1 MWITNRN
8 IATSDRHVS
17 GEGHPP
23 SGVATNPDAV
33 HVRDFLFVRYS
44 APCRAPLRA
53 HGTVRRSEHRRE
65 ADVRL
70 GFGGVGLGSAGG
82 GRSVGTDVRLV
93 EEAVDLGVT
102 VFDTAAA
109 YGYGASER
117 ILGDAL
123 RRRRDEVV
131 LATKGGYV
139 FRERSA
145 PEQAA
150 RRLAASGLRRLRRPG
165 APGGGGGTGTAGA
178 YRDHDLSP
186 SHLRAAVEGSLRR
199 LRTDHIDL
207 YQLHGPPDVLPGVFD
222 ELVDLRTSGKVL
234 AFGIG
239 AESVA
244 SAAAWLAVPAV
255 SCVQIPFGVLDP
267 EATGQLFPLLADRPT
282 DVWARGVLGG
292 GLLALAGRGPEAVA
306 DDPKAPTID
315 ALRRIGE
322 DAGLGLDELAIAFVR
337 SFSPP
342 VSTMLVGI
350 TSQEHLH
357 RNVALMAAPPPDD
370 VVTLVRAVAASAR
383 KAPRAGA

>member
-1 MWITNRN
+1 M
-8 IATSDRHVS
+8 
-17 GEGHPP
+17 
-23 SGVATNPDAV
+23 
-33 HVRDFLFVRYS
+33 
-44 APCRAPLRA
+44 
-53 HGTVRRSEHRRE
+53 
-65 ADVRL
+65 RL

-82 GRSVGTDVRLV
+82 GRSKGADVRLV

-109 YGYGASER
+109 YGDGASER

-150 RRLAASGLRRLRRPG
+150 RRLAARGLRRLPRRGAGAEAGPARPG
-165 APGGGGGTGTAGA
+165 GS
-178 YRDHDLSP
+178 YREHDLSP
-186 SHLRAAVEGSLRR
+186 SYLRAAVEGSLRR
-199 LRTDHIDL
+199 LRTDRIDL
-207 YQLHGPPDVLPGVFD
+207 YQLHGPPEVLPGVFD

-239 AESVA
+239 AETVA

-267 EATGQLFPLLADRPT
+267 EATDELFPLLANRPT

-292 GLLALAGRGPEAVA
+292 GLLALAGRDPAAVA
-306 DDPKAPTID
+306 GDPKAPTID
-315 ALRRIGE
+315 ALRRITE
-322 DAGLGLDELAIAFVR
+322 DTGLALDELAIAFVR
-337 SFSPP
+337 SSSE

-350 TSQEHLH
+350 TSREHLH
-357 RNVALMAAPPPDD
+357 RNISLIAATPPDD
-370 VVTLVRAVAASAR
+370 VVARVHAVAAAG
-383 KAPRAGA
+383 KEAPRAGS